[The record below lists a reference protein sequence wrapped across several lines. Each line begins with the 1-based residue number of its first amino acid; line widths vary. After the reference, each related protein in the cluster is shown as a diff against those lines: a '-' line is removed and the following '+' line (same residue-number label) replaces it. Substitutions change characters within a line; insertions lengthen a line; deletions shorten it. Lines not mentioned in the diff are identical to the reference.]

1 MRSIWALITGL
12 IFGALAGWLAR
23 GHGDRV
29 AGMADRD
36 TVTMV
41 ESVTY
46 REPRA
51 ADSVETKYVTRYLP
65 MAVHDTIFANNYA
78 QECAEN
84 IRSPD
89 GGRVSDSAAVLV
101 PITQKMYKGEGYRAW
116 VSGYEASLDSIS
128 LYRETIKIRERESK
142 PPDKWHIGVTGGLG
156 IGGKGWQP
164 FVGVGLMYSI
174 ISF

>member
-1 MRSIWALITGL
+1 MKSIWALIIGL
-12 IFGALAGWLAR
+12 ILGALAGWLAR
-23 GHGDRV
+23 GHGGRV
-29 AGMADRD
+29 AGVADRD

-41 ESVTY
+41 ESVMY
-46 REPRA
+46 SEPRA

-65 MAVHDTIFANNYA
+65 MAVHDTVFANNYA

-89 GGRVSDSAAVLV
+89 GGGVSDSAAVLV
-101 PITQKMYKGEGYRAW
+101 PITQKIYKGEGYRAW

-128 LYRETIKIRERESK
+128 IYRETIKIRERESK

-174 ISF
+174 IGF